1 MVGKQLQLN
10 YLATFTASEYQ
21 EMEETKMLATGKR
34 SKGNAIVTFMLMTWQ
49 WRIKWCQVGRN
60 WGSSR
65 PFPSPTTA
73 NGFSFPGRLGN
84 DNFDHLDL
92 RPQLWKQVFHY
103 CNETIE
109 IYMAMKWKPNLRRQ
123 NQIHRTWDR
132 GVHKWDRRK
141 DPRSVGRLHV
151 VNAFLLRFAWM
162 TCCRRFHRRNL
173 VPKILE
179 NLKMPLR

>member
-1 MVGKQLQLN
+1 MKNQVASSQQEFGLITPISFSNNCKRLQLPRS
-10 YLATFTASEYQ
+10 AR
-21 EMEETKMLATGKR
+21 KR
-34 SKGNAIVTFMLMTWQ
+34 QF
-49 WRIKWCQVGRN
+49 
-60 WGSSR
+60 
-65 PFPSPTTA
+65 SPA
-73 NGFSFPGRLGN
+73 GL
-84 DNFDHLDL
+84 LDL
-92 RPQLWKQVFHY
+92 RPQLWKPLRHQYSGFPSLQW
-103 CNETIE
+103 NNW
-109 IYMAMKWKPNLRRQ
+109 IYMAMKWKPNSRRQ

-132 GVHKWDRRK
+132 GVHKWDHRK